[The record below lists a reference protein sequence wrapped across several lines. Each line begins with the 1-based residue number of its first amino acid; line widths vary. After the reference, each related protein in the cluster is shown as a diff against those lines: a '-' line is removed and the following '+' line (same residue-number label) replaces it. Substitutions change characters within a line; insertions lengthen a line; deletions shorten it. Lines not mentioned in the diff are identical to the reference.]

1 MGVWCDMEGGWWM
14 DGGGGGGI
22 AFAGASASRPPASQ
36 PASHIK
42 PATKSNYSHTQSTH
56 REGISQAADH
66 LCRKCIV

>member
-14 DGGGGGGI
+14 DGGGGGI
-22 AFAGASASRPPASQ
+22 AFAGASLGRQVHQ